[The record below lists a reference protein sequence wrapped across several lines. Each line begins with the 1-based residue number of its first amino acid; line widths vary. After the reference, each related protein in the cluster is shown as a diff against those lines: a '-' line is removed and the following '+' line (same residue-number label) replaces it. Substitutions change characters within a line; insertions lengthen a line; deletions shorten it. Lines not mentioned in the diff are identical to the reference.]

1 MTIHNQSIDGKV
13 LLQENDPVNLQLF
26 EAFISESG
34 SQNFKN
40 SREKCIELGDL

>member
-26 EAFISESG
+26 EAFYIR
-34 SQNFKN
+34 KW
-40 SREKCIELGDL
+40 KPEL